1 MIEPTGRTPERA
13 KDPAPAPEQARW
25 AASLTEGPIGRTLAR
40 LTVPMVAGIAGMVA
54 FNLTDTFFVGR
65 LGTRELAAIGFT
77 FPVVTFLV
85 RVSMGIGI
93 GASAVISRAV
103 GRGDRRMVRRL
114 TTDSLSL
121 ALLVVALFIAGG
133 FLAMDPVFRALGAQ
147 GDILVLVK
155 RYMTIWL
162 CGMLFVVFPMVSN
175 NAIRA
180 NGDMKTPALIMIVAV
195 VTNIVLDPLLIFGIG
210 PFPRLELAGAAL
222 ATVIARAV
230 TLVVSFWVVCI
241 RRGMVT
247 FERTSL
253 VEILDSWR
261 SILYVGVP
269 AAASRV
275 IVPLGIAAIT
285 RIIAAGGSKGVA
297 AFGVATKIEFL
308 AMAVIFALSS
318 VLGPFVGQN
327 WGAGR
332 RDRLERAISLSNRFS
347 LLWGIGVFAVLA
359 LPARLIAGL
368 FSGDPAV
375 VEAIVV
381 YLRTAAA
388 AYCLFGIFI
397 TSSFVMNVL
406 HRPLQASALA
416 IGQTFLLTVPM
427 AWAGGRLAGLA
438 GAFGGIGLSYAI
450 SGVAAWLVL
459 RRILAHLEAR
469 G

>member
-1 MIEPTGRTPERA
+1 MDKTTG
-13 KDPAPAPEQARW
+13 APPGQAQW

-40 LTVPMVAGIAGMVA
+40 LTVPMTAAILGMVL
-54 FNLTDTFFVGR
+54 FNLTDAFFVGR
-65 LGTRELAAIGFT
+65 LGTKELAAIGFT

-85 RVSMGIGI
+85 RISMGIGI

-114 TTDSLSL
+114 TTDSLTL
-121 ALLVVALFIAGG
+121 ASIIVALFVAGG
-133 FLAMDPVFRALGAQ
+133 FLLMGPLFRAIGAQ
-147 GDILVLVK
+147 GEILALV
-155 RYMTIWL
+155 RQYMTVWL
-162 CGMLFVVFPMVSN
+162 WGALFVVFPMVSN

-195 VTNIVLDPLLIFGIG
+195 VVNIVLDPLLIFGIG

-230 TLVVSFWVVCI
+230 SLAVSFWVVCI

-247 FERTSL
+247 FERRPL

-261 SILYVGVP
+261 SILFVGIP

-285 RIIAAGGSKGVA
+285 GIVAAGGPRPVA
-297 AFGVATKIEFL
+297 AFGVAAKIEFL
-308 AMAVIFALSS
+308 AMAVVFALSS
-318 VLGPFVGQN
+318 VLGPFAGQN

-332 RDRLERAISLSNRFS
+332 RDRLLRAISLSNRFS
-347 LLWGIGVFAVLA
+347 LVWGVGVFVALA
-359 LPARLIAGL
+359 IPADHVARL
-368 FSGDPAV
+368 FTGDPEVARGI
-375 VEAIVV
+375 AV

-388 AYCLFGIFI
+388 GYCLFGVFI
-397 TSSFVMNVL
+397 TSSFVLNVL
-406 HRPLQASALA
+406 HRPLHASALA
-416 IGQTFLLTVPM
+416 IGQMFLLTVPM
-427 AWAGGRLAGLA
+427 AWAGWRLGGLA
-438 GAFGGIGLSYAI
+438 GNFIGIGLSYAVA
-450 SGVAAWLVL
+450 GVAAWAVL
-459 RRILAHLEAR
+459 RRVLERLEER

>member
-1 MIEPTGRTPERA
+1 MEKTNGTPA
-13 KDPAPAPEQARW
+13 GQAGW

-77 FPVVTFLV
+77 FPVVTFIV
-85 RVSMGIGI
+85 RISMGIGI

-121 ALLVVALFIAGG
+121 AIIAVALFVAGG
-133 FLAMDPVFRALGAQ
+133 FLAMGPVFRALGAQ
-147 GDILVLVK
+147 GEILSLV
-155 RYMTIWL
+155 RQYMTIWL
-162 CGMLFVVFPMVSN
+162 WGALFVVFPMVSN

-180 NGDMKTPALIMIVAV
+180 NGDMKTPAMIMIVAV
-195 VTNIVLDPLLIFGIG
+195 VVNIALDPLLIFGIG

-230 TLVVSFWVVCI
+230 SLVVSFWVVCI
-241 RRGMVT
+241 RRGMIT
-247 FERTSL
+247 FERRPL

-261 SILYVGVP
+261 SILFVGVP

-285 RIIAAGGSKGVA
+285 GIIATGGPAGVA

-318 VLGPFVGQN
+318 VLGPFTGQN

-332 RDRLERAISLSNRFS
+332 RDRLVRAISLSNRFS
-347 LLWGIGVFAVLA
+347 LIWGLGIFVALTLSARWIAGVFSSDPEV
-359 LPARLIAGL
+359 ARG
-368 FSGDPAV
+368 V
-375 VEAIVV
+375 VA

-388 AYCLFGIFI
+388 AYCLYGVFV

-406 HRPLQASALA
+406 HRPLHSSALA
-416 IGQTFLLTVPM
+416 IGQMFLLTVPM
-427 AWAGGRLAGLA
+427 VWVGWRFGGLA
-438 GAFGGIGLSYAI
+438 GGFAGIGVSYALAGI
-450 SGVAAWLVL
+450 AAWIVL
-459 RRILAHLEAR
+459 RRILSRLEP
-469 G
+469 GG